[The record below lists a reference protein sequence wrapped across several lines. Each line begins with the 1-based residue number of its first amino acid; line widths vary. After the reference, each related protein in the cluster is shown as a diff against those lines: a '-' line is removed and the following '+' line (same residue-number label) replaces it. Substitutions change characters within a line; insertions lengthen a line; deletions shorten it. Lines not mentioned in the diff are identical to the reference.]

1 MVANSSSRAENET
14 FKEANTRDT
23 KSNFLT
29 RQSELSYLQD
39 LSNLPVSN

>member
-1 MVANSSSRAENET
+1 MVANSGSRAENET
-14 FKEANTRDT
+14 FKEANTCDT

-39 LSNLPVSN
+39 LSDLPVSN